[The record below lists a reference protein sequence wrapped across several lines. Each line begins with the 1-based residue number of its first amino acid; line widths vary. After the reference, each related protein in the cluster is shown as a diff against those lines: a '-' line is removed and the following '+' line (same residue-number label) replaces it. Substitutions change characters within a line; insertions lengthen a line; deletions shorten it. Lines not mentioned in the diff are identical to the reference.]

1 VKLEP
6 PFQRLVPSKSH
17 LPSSPF
23 GSAGLLERRVNSSPP
38 FNPLGPVTASLCLV
52 THPKQRIYRRDEQTQ
67 APPFN
72 PRLKRREPTRHLT
85 KTTFRTGKCSLQ
97 VPFGPPSYS
106 RKPSPFGPNMSIC
119 AKGVSRGVHNI
130 AFSLSPD
137 RFRAFDLFF
146 LHIVS
151 RGVSTI
157 SLPDRFRVFDLFFLH
172 IVSRGVSTI
181 SLPDRF
187 RAFDLFLFAHSRPRV
202 GANGAMM
209 MLKGTTK
216 GCRATTKSWNVWVK
230 ATRSC

>member
-1 VKLEP
+1 M
-6 PFQRLVPSKSH
+6 
-17 LPSSPF
+17 
-23 GSAGLLERRVNSSPP
+23 NSSPP

-72 PRLKRREPTRHLT
+72 PRLKRREPTRHPT

-157 SLPDRFRVFDLFFLH
+157 SLPDRFR
-172 IVSRGVSTI
+172 
-181 SLPDRF
+181 
-187 RAFDLFLFAHSRPRV
+187 AFDLFLFAHSRPRV

>member
-1 VKLEP
+1 
-6 PFQRLVPSKSH
+6 
-17 LPSSPF
+17 
-23 GSAGLLERRVNSSPP
+23 
-38 FNPLGPVTASLCLV
+38 
-52 THPKQRIYRRDEQTQ
+52 
-67 APPFN
+67 
-72 PRLKRREPTRHLT
+72 
-85 KTTFRTGKCSLQ
+85 
-97 VPFGPPSYS
+97 
-106 RKPSPFGPNMSIC
+106 
-119 AKGVSRGVHNI
+119 
-130 AFSLSPD
+130 
-137 RFRAFDLFF
+137 
-146 LHIVS
+146 
-151 RGVSTI
+151 VSTI

>member
-1 VKLEP
+1 MKLEP

-137 RFRAFDLFF
+137 RFRAFDLF
-146 LHIVS
+146 
-151 RGVSTI
+151 
-157 SLPDRFRVFDLFFLH
+157 
-172 IVSRGVSTI
+172 
-181 SLPDRF
+181 
-187 RAFDLFLFAHSRPRV
+187 LFAHSRPRV